1 MDLSETIAPKS
12 DQLNADDLLSG
23 PRTVTIVE
31 VRAGS
36 AEQPVELHLQGLDGR
51 PYKPGKSMRRV
62 LVAAWGGDGNTYAG
76 RSMTLYA
83 DPSVKFGG
91 SDVGGIR
98 ISHLTHLTK
107 PLSVNLTVTRGRRA
121 PFIVQPLTVAQEP
134 DPKLKVDA
142 ALTAISKA
150 QTAEK
155 LAEIEAYAE
164 SIGILQHVATEL
176 QRRRTELDR

>member
-62 LVAAWGGDGNTYAG
+62 LVAAWGGDGNMYAG
-76 RSMTLYA
+76 RSMTLYT

-91 SDVGGIR
+91 SEVGGIR
-98 ISHLTHLTK
+98 ISHLTHLSK

-121 PFIVQPLTVAQEP
+121 PFVVQPLKIAQEAAP
-134 DPKLKVDA
+134 QDKIDA
-142 ALTAISKA
+142 AVVAISKA
-150 QTAEK
+150 QDAEK
-155 LAEIEAYAE
+155 LAEIEAYADR
-164 SIGILQHVATEL
+164 IGVGREVAAEL